1 MVTRPILE
9 RTNDFKKPVVL
20 ESFDTGKG
28 LIAPPG
34 GPCGCFENGI
44 KFCPRLFA
52 R

>member
-1 MVTRPILE
+1 MVTQPILE
-9 RTNDFKKPVVL
+9 RKNYFKRPVIW
-20 ESFDTGKG
+20 ESFDTDKG

-44 KFCPRLFA
+44 KFGSRIFA